1 MGIRCLSF
9 HNLQGKYVFKNVM
22 VYRIGAAWSATVE
35 QIEEQLQ
42 KQHFVP
48 CSASQEQSMGWVEPR
63 GLANAALLEAIGG
76 HWMLKFQIENKV
88 LPASVVKRKTEERIA
103 QIELTE
109 GRKPG
114 KKERRDLR
122 DNALLELLPMA
133 FTKQA
138 SVRVWI
144 DPAER
149 LLVLDAGSQGRADAV
164 MTSLM
169 DVLSGLTVELI
180 QTAQSPS
187 SCMSAWLASQEAPA
201 GFSVDREC
209 ELKSTDENKA
219 TVRYVKHALDIDE
232 VRQHIEGGKVPTR
245 LAMTWEGRVSFV
257 LSDNLQL
264 KKLNFLEGVFENTS
278 SEKEDRFDADTA
290 ITTGELGQLI
300 PDLLLALGG
309 EQGLVSTETPTT
321 ASAGQP
327 ATTAAGTDGE
337 DF

>member
-1 MGIRCLSF
+1 M
-9 HNLQGKYVFKNVM
+9 FKNVM
-22 VYRIGAAWSATVE
+22 VYRIGAAWSSTVE
-35 QIEEQLQ
+35 QIEDQLQ
-42 KQHFVP
+42 KQRFVP
-48 CSASQEQSMGWVEPR
+48 CSASQEQSQGWVEPR
-63 GLANAALLEAIGG
+63 GLANAALVEAIGG

-114 KKERRDLR
+114 KKERRELR

-138 SVRVWI
+138 SVQVWI
-144 DPAER
+144 DPAGR
-149 LLVLDAGSQGRADAV
+149 QLVLDAGSQGRADAV

-169 DVLSGLTVELI
+169 EALSGLSVELI
-180 QTAQSPS
+180 QTTQSPS
-187 SCMSAWLASQEAPA
+187 TCMSAWLATREPPA
-201 GFSVDREC
+201 GFTVDREC

-219 TVRYVKHALDIDE
+219 TVRYAKHALDIDE
-232 VRQHIEGGKVPTR
+232 VRQHIESGKVPTR

-309 EQGLVSTETPTT
+309 EHDLASALAPKTETLAVPV
-321 ASAGQP
+321 S
-327 ATTAAGTDGE
+327 AGTDTGGE